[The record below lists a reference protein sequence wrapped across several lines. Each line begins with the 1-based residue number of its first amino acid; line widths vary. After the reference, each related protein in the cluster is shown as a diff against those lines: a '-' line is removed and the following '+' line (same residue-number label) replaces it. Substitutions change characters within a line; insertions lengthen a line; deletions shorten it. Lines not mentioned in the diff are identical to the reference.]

1 MSVNGDAS
9 EQVVRLGLEGFEVTI
24 KLIGSGA
31 KNLLAMLYAMQKDKN
46 KNQTRGRMKLTK
58 MLQTGKPLKI
68 FTISKDDLKT
78 FSKEAKTYGITYC
91 ALRDKN
97 SKNTDAMIDVIV
109 KEEDASRINRIV
121 EKFKLTTVD
130 TARMETEVTKSI
142 EDRESQKK
150 EMGVQEKSKEQQLEE
165 VLSEKPL
172 QKEQY
177 THENFNVAKTEKSPL
192 SKPSL
197 TTSKMQEGV
206 SKEVKKTSVKK
217 ELAELKIEA
226 DKLDTQ
232 KTKQKNNTKSKAKTN
247 KQKKIKSKS
256 NR

>member
-1 MSVNGDAS
+1 
-9 EQVVRLGLEGFEVTI
+9 
-24 KLIGSGA
+24 
-31 KNLLAMLYAMQKDKN
+31 
-46 KNQTRGRMKLTK
+46 MKLTK

-172 QKEQY
+172 QKEQN

-206 SKEVKKTSVKK
+206 SKEVKKPSVKK

-247 KQKKIKSKS
+247 KQKKSKSKS

>member
-172 QKEQY
+172 QKEQN

-197 TTSKMQEGV
+197 TTSKMQDGV

-247 KQKKIKSKS
+247 KQKKSKSKS

>member
-206 SKEVKKTSVKK
+206 SKEVKKPSVKK

-226 DKLDTQ
+226 DKLDSQ

-247 KQKKIKSKS
+247 KQKKSKSKS

>member
-1 MSVNGDAS
+1 M
-9 EQVVRLGLEGFEVTI
+9 QCKKI
-24 KLIGSGA
+24 K
-31 KNLLAMLYAMQKDKN
+31 
-46 KNQTRGRMKLTK
+46 
-58 MLQTGKPLKI
+58 
-68 FTISKDDLKT
+68 
-78 FSKEAKTYGITYC
+78 KEAKTYGITYC

-172 QKEQY
+172 QKEQN

-206 SKEVKKTSVKK
+206 SKEVKKPSVKK

-226 DKLDTQ
+226 DKLDSQ

-247 KQKKIKSKS
+247 KQKKIKSK
-256 NR
+256 

>member
-9 EQVVRLGLEGFEVTI
+9 EQAVRLGLEGFEVTV

-31 KNLLAMLYAMQKDKN
+31 KNLLAMLYAMQKDKSQ
-46 KNQTRGRMKLTK
+46 NQTRGKMKLVK
-58 MLQTGKPLKI
+58 MLRTGKPLKI
-68 FTISKDDLKT
+68 FSISKEDLKI
-78 FSKEAKTYGITYC
+78 FSKESKTYGITYC

-206 SKEVKKTSVKK
+206 SKEVRKPSVKK

-226 DKLDTQ
+226 EKLDNQ
-232 KTKQKNNTKSKAKTN
+232 KSKEKTKTKAKTN
-247 KQKKIKSKS
+247 KQKKSKTKTKS

>member
-9 EQVVRLGLEGFEVTI
+9 EQVVRLGLEGFEVTV

-130 TARMETEVTKSI
+130 TAKLETVASKSI
-142 EDRESQKK
+142 EEREAMKK
-150 EMGVQEKSKEQQLEE
+150 ELGIKEKSKEE
-165 VLSEKPL
+165 
-172 QKEQY
+172 
-177 THENFNVAKTEKSPL
+177 
-192 SKPSL
+192 
-197 TTSKMQEGV
+197 
-206 SKEVKKTSVKK
+206 
-217 ELAELKIEA
+217 
-226 DKLDTQ
+226 
-232 KTKQKNNTKSKAKTN
+232 
-247 KQKKIKSKS
+247 
-256 NR
+256 

>member
-206 SKEVKKTSVKK
+206 SKEVRKPSVKK

-247 KQKKIKSKS
+247 KQKKSKSKS

>member
-172 QKEQY
+172 QKEQN

-206 SKEVKKTSVKK
+206 SKEVRKPSVKK

-226 DKLDTQ
+226 DKLDSQ

>member
-172 QKEQY
+172 QKEQN

-232 KTKQKNNTKSKAKTN
+232 N
-247 KQKKIKSKS
+247 
-256 NR
+256 

>member
-206 SKEVKKTSVKK
+206 SKEVTKPSVKK

-226 DKLDTQ
+226 DKLDSQ

>member
-58 MLQTGKPLKI
+58 MLQTGKSLKI

-206 SKEVKKTSVKK
+206 SKEVKKPSVKK

-226 DKLDTQ
+226 DKLDSQ

>member
-172 QKEQY
+172 QKEQN

-206 SKEVKKTSVKK
+206 SKEVKKPSVKK

-247 KQKKIKSKS
+247 KQKKSKSKS

>member
-172 QKEQY
+172 QKEQN

-206 SKEVKKTSVKK
+206 SKEVKKPPVKK

-226 DKLDTQ
+226 DKLDSQ

>member
-172 QKEQY
+172 QKEQN

-247 KQKKIKSKS
+247 KQKKSKSKS

>member
-172 QKEQY
+172 QKEQN

-247 KQKKIKSKS
+247 KQKKSKTKS

>member
-172 QKEQY
+172 QKEQN

-206 SKEVKKTSVKK
+206 SKEVTKPSVKK

-226 DKLDTQ
+226 DKLDSQ

>member
-1 MSVNGDAS
+1 
-9 EQVVRLGLEGFEVTI
+9 
-24 KLIGSGA
+24 
-31 KNLLAMLYAMQKDKN
+31 
-46 KNQTRGRMKLTK
+46 

-206 SKEVKKTSVKK
+206 SKEVRKPSVKK

-226 DKLDTQ
+226 DKLDSQ